1 VHYWFPAWSLDQQT
15 VSFHLEALNMV
26 DLTDLAVNQQ
36 AQGHSQ
42 ETASVGFP
50 VPASDPACI
59 QLAFHQY
66 HFDDDPL
73 TTYNVPSIQ

>member
-1 VHYWFPAWSLDQQT
+1 M

-42 ETASVGFP
+42 EMASAEHP
-50 VPASDPACI
+50 DPAFA
-59 QLAFHQY
+59 Q
-66 HFDDDPL
+66 
-73 TTYNVPSIQ
+73 V

>member
-1 VHYWFPAWSLDQQT
+1 VHYWFPAWNLDQQT

-42 ETASVGFP
+42 ETTSVGHP
-50 VPASDPACI
+50 GPAFV
-59 QLAFHQY
+59 LA
-66 HFDDDPL
+66 
-73 TTYNVPSIQ
+73 